1 MDISEI
7 RMSNLFLQL
16 GLEADDA
23 AIAQFITEHQ
33 LPAEVHIVDAP
44 YWNQGQRSFLR
55 ETMSTG
61 SVIHKVLT
69 GTGDCGTVDW
79 TFLGLSMPGWSLLWF
94 VLLGLFFLVAGFS
107 RRTRARR

>member
-55 ETMSTG
+55 ETMAKDCAWIHIVDALNESLHEDAVKAQTG
-61 SVIHKVLT
+61 L
-69 GTGDCGTVDW
+69 
-79 TFLGLSMPGWSLLWF
+79 
-94 VLLGLFFLVAGFS
+94 
-107 RRTRARR
+107 